1 MRKVFTSLLM
11 ILFAASAIVA
21 QDYKS
26 AGKAFRNYKFD
37 KEKNYSDLDKA
48 REGVDASMDNEE
60 INTQAKYWLLRGE
73 VYNEIAENELAK
85 LRHPDAADKA
95 FTALSKVLELNPKSF
110 EKKAAT
116 DGLIKTGSGFQG
128 KAARL
133 FESQDYAGAF
143 SAFNSMLSLKT
154 MLDGSGT
161 KGFLDD
167 KADLQQIK
175 YYTGM
180 TAKMAGKNDVAKNLY
195 TELYKD
201 GYDDAELYKGLFDMT
216 IEEDEDKAF
225 EILAEGREKSSAKLA
240 KLDRSDPENEDE
252 IRRLESSMTGM
263 LFSEINY
270 YLGKGQ
276 KDKLEGKLKEAIE
289 KDPNNPSLYSVLGK
303 VYDDLYQQGGDEAN
317 FAKAKEYYEQSLSVG
332 EKQEDVDTKIVM
344 QAVYNLGAL
353 YFNKSAELS
362 KKMND
367 ESDTNKYN
375 AMKDEVDSLFGQALP
390 YFLKAETLDGND
402 LNTLLALKEIYARK
416 DDFTKSNEYKAR
428 IAALK
433 E

>member
-1 MRKVFTSLLM
+1 MRKVLTSLLV

-48 REGVDASMDNEE
+48 REGVDASMDNAEV
-60 INTQAKYWLLRGE
+60 NTQAKYWLLRGE
-73 VYNEIAENELAK
+73 IYNEIAENELAK

-95 FTALSKVLELNPKSF
+95 FEALSKVLEYNPKSF
-110 EKKAAT
+110 EKKSAT
-116 DGLIKTGSGFQG
+116 DGLIKTGAGFQG

-133 FESQDYAGAF
+133 FESQEYAGAYE
-143 SAFNSMLSLKT
+143 AFNSMLNLKT
-154 MLDGSGT
+154 MLETNGT
-161 KGFLDD
+161 KGFLDEKD
-167 KADLQQIK
+167 DLQQIK

-180 TAKMAGKNDVAKNLY
+180 TARMAGKNDVAKGLY
-195 TELYKD
+195 TELYND

-225 EILAEGREKSSAKLA
+225 KILKEGREKSSAKLA

-252 IRRLESSMTGM
+252 AKRLEASMTGM

-276 KDKLEGKLKEAIE
+276 QDKLEGKLKEAIE
-289 KDPNNPSLYSVLGK
+289 AEPNNPSLYSVLGK
-303 VYDDLYQQGGDEAN
+303 VYDDIYQQSGDESN
-317 FAKAKEYYEQSLSVG
+317 FAKAKEYYEKSLSVG
-332 EKQEDVDTKIVM
+332 EGLEEVDQKIIM

-375 AMKDEVDSLFGQALP
+375 AMKAEVDNLFGEALP
-390 YFLKAETLDGND
+390 YFLRAEKLDSND

-416 DDFTKSNEYKAR
+416 DDFTKSNEYKNR